1 MPNAA
6 SVAVK
11 HWTTERSKVITMN
24 KTLAELL
31 DEIAETALARQAKV
45 EHEPIEPE
53 SINIGDLL
61 PVQQRSK
68 PWLEQE
74 Q

>member
-1 MPNAA
+1 
-6 SVAVK
+6 
-11 HWTTERSKVITMN
+11 MN